1 MPARRCRR
9 SRVPDWQAAMRG
21 MRAHASDPVIVD
33 DLGELEGCLGVE
45 DSSRRRANETDVW
58 ASRTAAAA
66 AQMRPSVQGS
76 PLQRAAAAASFA
88 MQLAQKKMLC
98 LGGMRA
104 QPAVESSATFAEVG
118 SAAWCGLAGS
128 DAAERTPTQLAC
140 AQWKARGSR
149 HALGDGAT
157 HKHQHSETASVSS
170 TADTLAREDVGATRE
185 LVSTRVHAVQPHDSL
200 SGLCLQ
206 HEVSPE
212 ELLACNK
219 PASRSSLLA
228 RKSIL
233 IPVFGRRASPPPSVC
248 SASERG
254 LGGCGGDEVRA
265 GVGLLCEENLGGG
278 QGSLGGSFT
287 WAGSCWGQASESTER
302 GQGGGGGEG
311 EPGHDEAE
319 GREGEEAGTRSE
331 VPPPQACCVHSRR
344 VIEGREGEEAGAPRE
359 VPLAMLVP
367 AKTPAAV
374 ATVCQGDNRL
384 TNRSSFA
391 QRSADLKEREVSE
404 AEQTEFTTVFTAAT
418 EFTTVFTAAT
428 VALPSACRARLPL
441 L

>member
-1 MPARRCRR
+1 M
-9 SRVPDWQAAMRG
+9 PDWQAAMRG

-45 DSSRRRANETDVW
+45 DSSRRRANETE
-58 ASRTAAAA
+58 
-66 AQMRPSVQGS
+66 SVQGS
-76 PLQRAAAAASFA
+76 RLQRAAAAASFA

-118 SAAWCGLAGS
+118 SAAWCGLADS

-170 TADTLAREDVGATRE
+170 AADTLAREDVGATRE
-185 LVSTRVHAVQPHDSL
+185 LVTTRVHAVQPHDSL

-265 GVGLLCEENLGGG
+265 GVGLLCEDNLGGG
-278 QGSLGGSFT
+278 QGILGGSIT
-287 WAGSCWGQASESTER
+287 WAGSCWGQASECTER

-331 VPPPQACCVHSRR
+331 VPPP
-344 VIEGREGEEAGAPRE
+344 
-359 VPLAMLVP
+359 P
-367 AKTPAAV
+367 AWYAE
-374 ATVCQGDNRL
+374 
-384 TNRSSFA
+384 
-391 QRSADLKEREVSE
+391 RSANLPEVSKAEQTELQPLQWNTEPASRQELSARPEVSE
-404 AEQTEFTTVFTAAT
+404 AEQT

-428 VALPSACRARLPL
+428 VALPSACRARLPSL
-441 L
+441 

>member
-1 MPARRCRR
+1 
-9 SRVPDWQAAMRG
+9 MRG

-45 DSSRRRANETDVW
+45 DSSRRRANETE
-58 ASRTAAAA
+58 
-66 AQMRPSVQGS
+66 SVQGS
-76 PLQRAAAAASFA
+76 RLQRAAAAASFA

-118 SAAWCGLAGS
+118 SAAWCGLDDS
-128 DAAERTPTQLAC
+128 DSAERTPTQLAC
-140 AQWKARGSR
+140 AKWKERGSS

-170 TADTLAREDVGATRE
+170 AADTLAREDVGATRE

-311 EPGHDEAE
+311 EPGHDEADIYNTPRVLLPSITRLECTGEGEPGHDEAE
-319 GREGEEAGTRSE
+319 GREGEEAGTWSE

-391 QRSADLKEREVSE
+391 ERSADLKEREVSE

-428 VALPSACRARLPL
+428 VALPSACRARLPSL
-441 L
+441 